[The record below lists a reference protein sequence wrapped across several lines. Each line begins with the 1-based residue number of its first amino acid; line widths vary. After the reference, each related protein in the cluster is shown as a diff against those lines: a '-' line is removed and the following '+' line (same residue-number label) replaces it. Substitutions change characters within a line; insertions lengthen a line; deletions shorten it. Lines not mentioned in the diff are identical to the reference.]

1 MMATVNWIWKLFM
14 DIDSSEV
21 EVILALPKG
30 KCVVKVCPTE
40 SVTFCLLPVWFFLCF
55 SF

>member
-1 MMATVNWIWKLFM
+1 MMAIVLWIWELFM
-14 DIDSSEV
+14 GIDSSEV

-40 SVTFCLLPVWFFLCF
+40 NVVFCLLPVWFNLRL